1 MCASCIKLQTKCT
14 TEKKVSLIVKHS
26 WCGGGEL
33 RPLSLCH
40 TSTLQQADVVVVSAL
55 GLYHFPPEL

>member
-1 MCASCIKLQTKCT
+1 MRQLHKAANQMYNR
-14 TEKKVSLIVKHS
+14 KKMSLIVKHS

-33 RPLSLCH
+33 RPQSLCH